1 MSRMEGGSISDG
13 LEQHCPGGTHLRA
26 VSSLLCRFSTF
37 KHKPRTARHLRNKGP
52 EETCGQSFKLPQPP
66 LGDRE
71 SAATT
76 TAIHEAETVREGR
89 TPGN

>member
-1 MSRMEGGSISDG
+1 M
-13 LEQHCPGGTHLRA
+13 
-26 VSSLLCRFSTF
+26 
-37 KHKPRTARHLRNKGP
+37 RNKGP

-76 TAIHEAETVREGR
+76 TAIHEAEKLLEKEEHLGIKREDELR
-89 TPGN
+89 SSEAVDM